1 MDMKL
6 EVGYGG
12 ILEALEGKVKF
23 IAHMDEIPKE

>member
-6 EVGYGG
+6 EAGCGG

-23 IAHMDEIPKE
+23 IVHMYEIPKE

>member
-6 EVGYGG
+6 EVGCGG

-23 IAHMDEIPKE
+23 IVHMDEIPKE